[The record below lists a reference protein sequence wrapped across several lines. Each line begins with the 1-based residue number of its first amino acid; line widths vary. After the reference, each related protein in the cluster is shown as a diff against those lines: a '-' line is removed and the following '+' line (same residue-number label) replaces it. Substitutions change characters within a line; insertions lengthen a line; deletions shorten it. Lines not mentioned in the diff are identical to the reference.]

1 MLFSWTQV
9 SAELTTCCRCGETLL
24 VLVIAP
30 PGSRGFKRLILP
42 CTIIQKAVCSLL
54 VHTSAV
60 LFPGVWLFSI
70 WRLLGCFFFNNLCA
84 YYLLSLGFILFP
96 ANETSASLTM
106 QKIKQ
111 VNSTLQK
118 QFVSCSIN
126 SCWTASRGI
135 FTSQKRRQ
143 KQKVIEEEVDREATK
158 HN

>member
-9 SAELTTCCRCGETLL
+9 SAELTTCCRCGDPAGFGYSTTRFPRFQKANSTLHYHPEGSL
-24 VLVIAP
+24 LLISTYFSCFISRGLVIFHLKVA
-30 PGSRGFKRLILP
+30 RVF
-42 CTIIQKAVCSLL
+42 
-54 VHTSAV
+54 
-60 LFPGVWLFSI
+60 
-70 WRLLGCFFFNNLCA
+70 FFFNNLCA